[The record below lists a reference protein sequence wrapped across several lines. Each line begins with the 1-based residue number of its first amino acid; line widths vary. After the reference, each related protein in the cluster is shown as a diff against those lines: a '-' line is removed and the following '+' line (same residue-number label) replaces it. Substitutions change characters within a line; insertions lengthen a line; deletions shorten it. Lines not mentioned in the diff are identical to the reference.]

1 MKKMTAFLVTL
12 CMLAALLAGCG
23 GASKSPQAFDAAAPA
38 AAAPAEAANGAYYDM
53 ESAKSEDGGLT
64 GDTDSTVLPEGRKW
78 IITVNMSAETE
89 DLDSLMETLNGKI
102 SGLGG
107 YVEDQDSYNGS
118 MYSSRRYRSASLTV
132 RIPAERVDEFTEE
145 MSGIAN
151 VVSTNLSR
159 EDITL
164 SYVATESR
172 VKALQTEEARLLEL
186 MEQAETMADLLEIE
200 SRLTDVRY
208 ELENRASQLRL
219 YDNQVDYATIYLS
232 IDEVQEYTPVEEP
245 TVWERISGGF
255 VSSIKGVGNGL
266 LDLLVWVLVLANCM
280 SVLIQYQSAKLGIVT
295 GKSLPEIL
303 GERLGDAGR
312 FMFFMQA
319 EVIAIATD
327 LAEVIGGAIALNL
340 LFGLPLFIGGL
351 VIGAIST
358 VMLWFQ
364 GGKTQTT
371 FERIIIVMLLIITFG
386 FIAGLFVA
394 PPNPGE
400 VVKGMIPRFQGADS
414 VLMAASILGATVMP
428 HAIYLHSTLVNDH
441 YAGGEKPSIKTQL
454 KGSKI
459 DVAWA
464 LLLAGTVNLAMLV
477 LAANSLHGM
486 SGTDSIDGAQR
497 AIAQVLGPVIGTIF
511 SIGLL
516 ASSLSSTSVG
526 TYAGSEIMH
535 GLLHVNA
542 PMWAC
547 RVVTLVPALI
557 VLWFAKDPTQALVI
571 GQMVLS
577 IGIPFAVIPLM
588 RYTHDKELMGKWA
601 DGTVKHVIF
610 MIVVALIVALN
621 VLLIVLTLMGR
632 A

>member
-1 MKKMTAFLVTL
+1 MTNAVADIEQETPEIGKERQ
-12 CMLAALLAGCG
+12 LAGVG
-23 GASKSPQAFDAAAPA
+23 TGAGAGTNNNKKPHDHALASILGPAFVAAVAYVDPGNV
-38 AAAPAEAANGAYYDM
+38 AANITSGARY
-53 ESAKSEDGGLT
+53 
-64 GDTDSTVLPEGRKW
+64 
-78 IITVNMSAETE
+78 
-89 DLDSLMETLNGKI
+89 
-102 SGLGG
+102 G
-107 YVEDQDSYNGS
+107 Y
-118 MYSSRRYRSASLTV
+118 
-132 RIPAERVDEFTEE
+132 
-145 MSGIAN
+145 
-151 VVSTNLSR
+151 
-159 EDITL
+159 
-164 SYVATESR
+164 
-172 VKALQTEEARLLEL
+172 
-186 MEQAETMADLLEIE
+186 
-200 SRLTDVRY
+200 
-208 ELENRASQLRL
+208 
-219 YDNQVDYATIYLS
+219 
-232 IDEVQEYTPVEEP
+232 
-245 TVWERISGGF
+245 
-255 VSSIKGVGNGL
+255 
-266 LDLLVWVLVLANCM
+266 LLVWVLVLANAM

-295 GKSLPEIL
+295 NKSLPELL
-303 GERLGDAGR
+303 GERMSDAGR

-441 YAGGEKPSIKTQL
+441 YVPGEPKPSVKTL
-454 KGSKI
+454 LHGSKI
-459 DVAWA
+459 DVFWA
-464 LLLAGTVNLAMLV
+464 LLLAGSVNLALLI

-486 SGTDSIDGAQR
+486 TGTDTIEGAQQ
-497 AIAQVLGPVIGTIF
+497 AIQHVLGPVIGTIF
-511 SIGLL
+511 SVGLL

-526 TYAGSEIMH
+526 TYAGSEIMR
-535 GLLHVNA
+535 GLLHVNV

-571 GQMVLS
+571 GQVVLS

-588 RYTHDKELMGKWA
+588 RYTHTKELMGEWV
-601 DGTVKHVIF
+601 DGPVKFAIN
-610 MIVVALIVALN
+610 MVVVSLIVTLN
-621 VLLIVLTLMGR
+621 VILVILTLSGR
-632 A
+632 S